1 MCRHQKAVYRKLS
14 EIGLSNRYKN
24 DPGTNKFC
32 KNLMTLVY
40 LPPLHLVPMFDKL
53 RHSMNEGDFLL
64 AQLCDYFERTWL
76 KNTIWQVDNISV
88 FMQPIRTNNDIE
100 GYHRRLNSKARKGKL
115 QFYLLTK
122 LLRKEADLVDVT
134 ASLVSQGLPKAVSL
148 QRKNSLSAQA
158 RVIFEWER
166 FLMNETTIDSLHNT
180 SANNLVEND

>member
-1 MCRHQKAVYRKLS
+1 
-14 EIGLSNRYKN
+14 
-24 DPGTNKFC
+24 
-32 KNLMTLVY
+32 MTLVY
-40 LPPLHLVPMFDKL
+40 LPPLHIVPMFDKL
-53 RHSMNEGDFLL
+53 RHSMNESDFLL

-76 KNTIWQVDNISV
+76 KNTICQVDNISV

-100 GYHRRLNSKARKGKL
+100 GYHRRLNSKARRGKL

-134 ASLVSQGLPKAVSL
+134 ASLVSQGRVLRL

-180 SANNLVEND
+180 CANNLVEND

>member
-1 MCRHQKAVYRKLS
+1 
-14 EIGLSNRYKN
+14 
-24 DPGTNKFC
+24 
-32 KNLMTLVY
+32 
-40 LPPLHLVPMFDKL
+40 
-53 RHSMNEGDFLL
+53 MNESDFLL

-76 KNTIWQVDNISV
+76 KYTIWQVDNISV

-100 GYHRRLNSKARKGKL
+100 GYHRRLNSKARRGKL

-122 LLRKEADLVDVT
+122 LLRKEVDLVDVT
-134 ASLVSQGLPKAVSL
+134 ASLVSQGRVLRL

-180 SANNLVEND
+180 FANNLVEND